1 MKKVCDM
8 TDEEFDNMDESEL
21 IESLFES
28 ENDKQMDMP
37 ITLRNILQN
46 RLVEY
51 IESFGYNNILTDS
64 IEKDYKNQVVF
75 FTIKNEEQ
83 INLIEFNEDDF
94 EENWRI

>member
-1 MKKVCDM
+1 M